1 MQLLLCF
8 IFMLAKLPL
17 VKLSIGSDHRSQ
29 KSVKSGAVGE
39 VGSGAEPPHVLVPKT
54 LLPMY
59 LTIPVTS
66 ATLRST
72 MKQDRLN
79 NYLLVY
85 CHKSITDTLDT
96 VKIACANEQRK
107 WHFEKFEEGCA
118 YV

>member
-1 MQLLLCF
+1 
-8 IFMLAKLPL
+8 
-17 VKLSIGSDHRSQ
+17 
-29 KSVKSGAVGE
+29 
-39 VGSGAEPPHVLVPKT
+39 
-54 LLPMY
+54 
-59 LTIPVTS
+59 
-66 ATLRST
+66 

-118 YV
+118 YVWVEDERGGAGGGGGGGGGGRCAPPPA

>member
-1 MQLLLCF
+1 
-8 IFMLAKLPL
+8 
-17 VKLSIGSDHRSQ
+17 
-29 KSVKSGAVGE
+29 
-39 VGSGAEPPHVLVPKT
+39 
-54 LLPMY
+54 
-59 LTIPVTS
+59 
-66 ATLRST
+66 

-118 YV
+118 YVWVEDEPLPPPNPPPPPTVQNSPLPLGLFALLLKKVILCIAY

>member
-1 MQLLLCF
+1 
-8 IFMLAKLPL
+8 
-17 VKLSIGSDHRSQ
+17 
-29 KSVKSGAVGE
+29 
-39 VGSGAEPPHVLVPKT
+39 
-54 LLPMY
+54 
-59 LTIPVTS
+59 
-66 ATLRST
+66 

-118 YV
+118 YVWVEDEPLPPPNTPPPPTVQKRSAASGIICPLTEKSNIMHNLLILITYLLRNLLKFGSIW